1 MENKTILKITL
12 GFFIIILMAIGAV
25 LADAVTV
32 KNNTYH
38 QASIITET
46 PVYQQYPPITQQNI
60 FTQEQKTAVNTKVDK
75 DEEEKEKDTDEDDLS
90 KEELATIKTEITQ
103 KQAIAIALEIVNGEV
118 TDIEIERKKGHE
130 VYTVEI
136 DDDGDEVDV
145 FIDVKTGQIIGTERG
160 SEENEE
166 DEEDDD

>member
-12 GFFIIILMAIGAV
+12 GFFLVVLIAIGVV

-32 KNNTYH
+32 RNDIYH
-38 QASIITET
+38 QASAITET
-46 PVYQQYPPITQQNI
+46 PTYQQYQPT
-60 FTQEQKTAVNTKVDK
+60 VDK
-75 DEEEKEKDTDEDDLS
+75 DEEEREEENDEDDLS
-90 KEELATIKTEITQ
+90 KEELVVINTEITQ
-103 KQAIAIALEIVNGEV
+103 QQAIAIALELIDGEV

-130 VYTVEI
+130 VYSVEI

-145 FIDVKTGQIIGTERG
+145 FVDVKTGQIIGTELD
-160 SEENEE
+160 SEEDEE